1 MGSLKEVK
9 VRINS
14 IKSTRKTTSA
24 MKMVASAKLHKALGI
39 FGNMLPYSKSLHHVM
54 EALLSSSEFSNPLC
68 EKRPVEKVAIVAFSS
83 DSSLCGAFNS
93 NIIRETQKNLQIYKN
108 LPKENVQIYT
118 IGKKVYDALR
128 KKGFNITQNFVGL
141 AEKPDYNTIA
151 ALAAALIQQ
160 FETKQIDRV
169 EILYHH
175 FKRAGVQ
182 ILMNEPVLP
191 LVLPELNAGASKINA
206 DYILEPSREDLLN
219 NLIPKSI
226 KLKLY
231 TSLLDSSSSEHAARM
246 IAMQIATD
254 NADKMVNE
262 LTIVYNKTRQQ
273 AITNELLDIVGGQN
287 K

>member
-1 MGSLKEVK
+1 MASLKEVK

-24 MKMVASAKLHKALGI
+24 MKMVASAKLHKALNV

-54 EALLSSSEFSNPLC
+54 EALLSSEYSSPLC
-68 EKRPVEKVAIVAFSS
+68 EKRQVERVAVVAFSS

-93 NIIRETQKNLQIYKN
+93 NVIRETLKNLESHKN
-108 LPKENVQIYT
+108 LPKENIQIYT
-118 IGKKVYDALR
+118 IGKKVHDALR
-128 KKGFNITQNFVGL
+128 KKGFHITQHFAGL

-151 ALAAALIQQ
+151 ELADSLIKQ
-160 FETKQIDRV
+160 FETKAIDRV

-175 FKRAGVQ
+175 FKSAGVQ
-182 ILMNEPVLP
+182 ILMNETVLP
-191 LVLPELNAGASKINA
+191 LVLPEPEIGASAINT
-206 DYILEPSREDLLN
+206 DYILEPSREALLN

-226 KLKLY
+226 KLQFY
-231 TSLLDSSSSEHAARM
+231 TSLLDSNSSEHAARM

-254 NADKMVNE
+254 NADNLVNE
-262 LTIVYNKTRQQ
+262 LTIIYNKTRQQ

>member
-1 MGSLKEVK
+1 MASLKEVK

-24 MKMVASAKLHKALGI
+24 MKMVASAKLHKALNV

-54 EALLSSSEFSNPLC
+54 EALLSSEFSSSLC
-68 EKRPVEKVAIVAFSS
+68 DKRPVEKVALVAFSS

-93 NIIRETQKNLQIYKN
+93 NIIRETKKKTEFYKN
-108 LPKENVQIYT
+108 LPKENIRIYT

-128 KKGFNITQNFVGL
+128 KKGFNITQNFAGL
-141 AEKPDYNTIA
+141 AEKPDYNTITE
-151 ALAAALIQQ
+151 LADSLIRQ
-160 FETKQIDRV
+160 FETKEIDRV

-175 FKRAGVQ
+175 FKSAGVQ
-182 ILMNEPVLP
+182 ILTNETVLP
-191 LVLPELNAGASKINA
+191 LVLPEPGKGASKINS
-206 DYILEPSREDLLN
+206 DYILEPSREALLN

-226 KLKLY
+226 KLQMFA
-231 TSLLDSSSSEHAARM
+231 SLLDSNSSEHAARM

-254 NADKMVNE
+254 NADNLVNE
-262 LTIVYNKTRQQ
+262 LTILYNKTRQQ
-273 AITNELLDIVGGQN
+273 SITNELLDIVGGQN

>member
-1 MGSLKEVK
+1 MASLKEVK

-24 MKMVASAKLHKALGI
+24 MKMVASAKLHKAMNV
-39 FGNMLPYSKSLHHVM
+39 FGNMLPYSKSLYHVM
-54 EALLSSSEFSNPLC
+54 EALLSSEFSSPLC
-68 EKRPVEKVAIVAFSS
+68 EKRHIEKVAILAFSS

-93 NIIRETQKNLQIYKN
+93 NVIRETLKNLESYKN
-108 LPKENVQIYT
+108 LPQENVRIYT

-128 KKGFNITQNFVGL
+128 KKGYSITQHFTGL

-151 ALAAALIQQ
+151 ELADSLIKQ
-160 FETKQIDRV
+160 FETKEIDKV
-169 EILYHH
+169 KILYHH
-175 FKRAGVQ
+175 FKSAGVQ
-182 ILMNEPVLP
+182 ILMNETVLP
-191 LVLPELNAGASKINA
+191 LILPEPEKGASTVNT
-206 DYILEPSREDLLN
+206 DYILEPSREALLN

-226 KLKLY
+226 KLHFY

-254 NADKMVNE
+254 NADNLVNE
-262 LTIVYNKTRQQ
+262 LTVIYNKTRQQ

>member
-1 MGSLKEVK
+1 MASLKEIK

-24 MKMVASAKLHKALGI
+24 MKMVASAKLHKAMTV

-54 EALLSSSEFSNPLC
+54 EALLSSEFSSPLC

-83 DSSLCGAFNS
+83 NSSLCGAFNS
-93 NIIRETQKNLQIYKN
+93 NIIRETQKKIESYKN
-108 LPKENVQIYT
+108 LPKENLQIYT

-128 KKGFNITQNFVGL
+128 KKGFSITQHFPGL

-151 ALAAALIQQ
+151 ALADSFVKQ
-160 FETKQIDRV
+160 FEAKQIDRV

-175 FKRAGVQ
+175 FKSAGVQ
-182 ILMNEPVLP
+182 LLMSETLLP
-191 LVLPELNAGASKINA
+191 LVLPAPDNKDASKMNA

-219 NLIPKSI
+219 SLIPKSI
-226 KLKLY
+226 KLQLY
-231 TSLLDSSSSEHAARM
+231 TSLLESNTSEHAARM
-246 IAMQIATD
+246 VAMQIATD
-254 NADKMVNE
+254 NADKLVNE
-262 LTIVYNKTRQQ
+262 LTIIYNKTRQQ